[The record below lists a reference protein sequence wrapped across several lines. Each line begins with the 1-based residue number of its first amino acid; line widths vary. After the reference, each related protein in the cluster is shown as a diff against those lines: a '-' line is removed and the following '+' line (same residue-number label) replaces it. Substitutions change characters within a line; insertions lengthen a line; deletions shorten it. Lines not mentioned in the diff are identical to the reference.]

1 MKISNIRWETVR
13 EIFEYL
19 YPLGPVRP
27 VQFGR
32 EYTKELQ
39 EILWK
44 EMKEVAPNI
53 NEAGDHPTCSLGF
66 QERRWNWTVEDVVV
80 TAKLEKMAEM
90 SIEAKANNCKVVW
103 NKFMFGGGM
112 IEVETPDVEHLQ
124 KKGGLLREALI
135 EEFLEDGIWQKN

>member
-19 YPLGPVRP
+19 YPLGKT
-27 VQFGR
+27 QFGD
-32 EYTKELQ
+32 EYTKEQQ

-53 NEAGDHPTCSLGF
+53 NEAGDHSTCSLGF
-66 QERRWNWTVEDVVV
+66 KERRWNWTMEDVVV

-90 SIEAKANNCKVVW
+90 SIHAKASNCKVIW
-103 NKFMFGGGM
+103 NKFLFGGGM
-112 IEVETPDVEHLQ
+112 IMVETPDVEYLQ
-124 KKGGLLREALI
+124 TKSVLLTREYLK
-135 EEFLEDGIWQKN
+135 DGIWQEN